1 MKYILITSAT
11 ILLSISAQA
20 MTLKSG
26 QVHIFKPGQ
35 YDELTIT
42 CSDSKFKFG
51 HGYDGDGTICD
62 YRPYLCSKFDFDE
75 MEQIELATFKSITLG
90 ILKKDTLVSC
100 E

>member
-26 QVHIFKPGQ
+26 QLHIFKPGQ

-42 CSDSKFKFG
+42 CSGSEFKFG
-51 HGYDGDGTICD
+51 SWSDGTICD

-75 MEQIELATFKSITLG
+75 MEQIELATFESITLG

>member
-42 CSDSKFKFG
+42 CSASKFTFR
-51 HGYDGDGTICD
+51 DGSICD

-75 MEQIELATFKSITLG
+75 MEQIKLATFKSITLG